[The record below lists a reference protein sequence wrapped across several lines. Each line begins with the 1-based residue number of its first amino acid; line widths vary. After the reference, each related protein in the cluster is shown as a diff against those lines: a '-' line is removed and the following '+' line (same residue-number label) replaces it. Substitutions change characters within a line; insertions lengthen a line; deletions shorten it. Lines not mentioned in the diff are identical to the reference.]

1 MRVSKIKSVLAVL
14 ALGAGIAVIPATTAQ
29 AAPGCWKSGTKWWCN
44 NVGGAG
50 VYRWEGVDGTTKR
63 LVGRMNTT
71 TSWFNGRSD
80 CNHPIYNNGS
90 GAGAPH
96 PYRWIYTQADNGE
109 WGWMSDKDIYNETN
123 PLPAPQ
129 PCAM

>member
-1 MRVSKIKSVLAVL
+1 MRASKIKSVLAVL
-14 ALGAGIAVIPATTAQ
+14 ALGAGIAVVPATTAQ
-29 AAPGCWKSGTKWWCN
+29 AAAGCWKSGTKWWCN

-50 VYRWEGVDGTTKR
+50 VYRWEGVDGTTRR

-71 TSWFNGRSD
+71 TSWFEGRSD
-80 CNHPIYNNGS
+80 CQMYANGS

-96 PYRWIYTQADNGE
+96 PYRWIYTQADNGQ

-123 PLPAPQ
+123 PLPELQ
-129 PCAM
+129 PCGM